1 MVALTP
7 SSIDKPDYFM
17 VVCFAKSLD
26 VYYLNSTS
34 GVEVSSPLL
43 FFNFFRECMMNRFVV
58 LFAPLAL
65 FVACSMNNLAPT
77 SMSPLDDSHLGVG
90 GGYTR
95 NHPMEAIC
103 ERS

>member
-1 MVALTP
+1 
-7 SSIDKPDYFM
+7 
-17 VVCFAKSLD
+17 
-26 VYYLNSTS
+26 
-34 GVEVSSPLL
+34 
-43 FFNFFRECMMNRFVV
+43 MMNRFVV